1 MIVKLQR
8 VVSNFN
14 GLKTQ
19 NGGGWNDGDQSI
31 TNRMNRSVT
40 TTMDQFLTAAVR
52 RCWDDRGDD

>member
-40 TTMDQFLTAAVR
+40 TTMDQFLTVAAR